1 MTKLTVKKSLIL
13 ILGLV
18 FLSSCRSNPVP
29 VEVSP
34 VMTNLN
40 SWVTVEDLYLEY
52 KQLEAIHSGYIRE

>member
-1 MTKLTVKKSLIL
+1 MTNLSVKKFLIL
-13 ILGLV
+13 TLGLV
-18 FLSSCRSNPVP
+18 LLSSCRSNPVP

-52 KQLEAIHSGYIRE
+52 KQLEAIHNGYTRK